1 MVTITRTSLFFAVEE
16 FFETSVLQC
25 NEILC
30 STSQVKMRRSDK
42 STTWRRHMKKMKS
55 HSLGVLLVVLA
66 LLPVPGQSGEPPTSI
81 TTPDK
86 VVSSIG
92 TLEFKDGVPSKT
104 TAEKVYNHLDF
115 TYAFRAFTDTFKG
128 VSMQAILEGFEAAS
142 IKDNEILL
150 FSKLMDSESLFLTA
164 NADTVYY
171 LGFVNLSNGP
181 MVVETP
187 PDALGTFDDMW
198 FRWVIDFG
206 RPGPDRGEGG
216 KYLLVGPEYDGY
228 LPEDG
233 FYVAHAKTTRVV
245 LLGRSFLTN
254 DDPAPTVDVI
264 KSNLKIYPYVPG
276 GVGLPIARF
285 LEGGVRLGRNA
296 EPRTPVF
303 HEGTGLSINTI
314 PPNDFSYYKM
324 LARLVQ
330 SEPAAVLDPELMGP
344 IAAIG
349 IKKGEDFK
357 PDERMRRILTEAV
370 AVANATGRTLGF
382 APRDQTWYF
391 YKNSQWWNPLF
402 TGGYNFETPL
412 PEITKDGARPY
423 PPTGYK
429 QNDARTSF
437 FYNATGITPAM
448 AMRLTGVGS
457 QYLFAIKDANGD
469 YFDGS
474 KTYRVTLPKNIPAAA
489 FWSLTLYDNQTRSM
503 LKTPQKYPRAGSQNY
518 PSPAA
523 EEAEDG
529 SITVWFSPEQPV
541 NAARGNWIQTE
552 PGKGWVILLRLYS
565 PLASFFDKSW
575 RPTEIEPVK

>member
-1 MVTITRTSLFFAVEE
+1 MKQLVTL
-16 FFETSVLQC
+16 
-25 NEILC
+25 
-30 STSQVKMRRSDK
+30 
-42 STTWRRHMKKMKS
+42 
-55 HSLGVLLVVLA
+55 VLLSVVCVA
-66 LLPVPGQSGEPPTSI
+66 LMQSYSAAAQTSNETLKSI

-86 VVSSIG
+86 VETGIG
-92 TLEFKDGVPSKT
+92 TLEFKDGVPSKA
-104 TAEKVYNHLDF
+104 TAEKVYDNLDF

-128 VSMQAILEGFEAAS
+128 VSMQAVLEGFEATG
-142 IKDNEILL
+142 IGDNEILL

-171 LGFVNLSNGP
+171 LGFVNLSDGP

-216 KYLLVGPEYDGY
+216 KYLLVGPGYEGY
-228 LPEDG
+228 LPKDG
-233 FYVAHAKTTRVV
+233 FYVAHSKTTRVI
-245 LLGRSFLTN
+245 LLGRAFLTD

-264 KSNLKIYPYVPG
+264 KSHLKIYPYAPG
-276 GVGLPIARF
+276 GVGLSIARF
-285 LEGGVRLGRNA
+285 LEGGVQLGRNA
-296 EPRTPVF
+296 QAQKPVF

-314 PPNDFSYYKM
+314 PPNDFSYYEM
-324 LARLVQ
+324 LDRLVQ

-349 IKKGEDFK
+349 IRKGEDFA
-357 PDERMRRILTEAV
+357 PNDRMRRILTNAV

-382 APRDQTWYF
+382 APRDPEWYF
-391 YKNSQWWNPLF
+391 YENSQWWNPLF
-402 TGGYNFETPL
+402 AGGYNFETPL
-412 PEITKDGARPY
+412 PKITKEGAKPY
-423 PPTGYK
+423 SPTGYK

-474 KTYRVTLPKNIPAAA
+474 KTYKVTLPKNIPAAA

-503 LKTPQKYPRAGSQNY
+503 LKTPQRYPRAGSQSY

-523 EEAEDG
+523 EEAKDG
-529 SITVWFSPEQPV
+529 STTVWFSPEQPDGV
-541 NAARGNWIQTE
+541 ARGNWIQTD
-552 PGKGWVILLRLYS
+552 PKKGWVVLLRLYS
-565 PLASFFDKSW
+565 PLEAFFDKSW
-575 RPTEIEPVK
+575 RPTEIELVK